1 VYSIECCE
9 GFLRDLKAWKKSI
22 DIVVMYAFTRAFPK
36 DEQYGLTAWLRT
48 TAVFEANYM
57 LNGLINALNRAIAA

>member
-1 VYSIECCE
+1 
-9 GFLRDLKAWKKSI
+9 
-22 DIVVMYAFTRAFPK
+22 MYAFTRAFPK